1 MIFRR
6 EKKGIIMIFGG
17 VDFMDLFVALDED
30 QDGFLNED
38 EQMMFFLMINAKCF
52 FLYQL
57 FIYLGHYAH
66 IKEL

>member
-1 MIFRR
+1 
-6 EKKGIIMIFGG
+6 MIFGG